1 MYGTFDFVITK
12 KPTGNTH
19 THISTCRYVVDLC
32 VQHLASSNADA
43 TAGRPKKKQR
53 KQQLLDGAEG
63 EAHVTGIYKLE
74 LRMLQ

>member
-1 MYGTFDFVITK
+1 M
-12 KPTGNTH
+12 
-19 THISTCRYVVDLC
+19 DLC